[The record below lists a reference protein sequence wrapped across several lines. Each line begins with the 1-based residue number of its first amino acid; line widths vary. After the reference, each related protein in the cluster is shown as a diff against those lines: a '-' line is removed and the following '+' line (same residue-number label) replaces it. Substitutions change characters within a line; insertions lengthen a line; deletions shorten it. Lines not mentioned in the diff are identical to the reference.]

1 MGMARASSGP
11 PTAAT
16 ARFPSVWKLTGG
28 VGAALVLM
36 AGSAMVLMAG
46 SAMVLMAGS
55 AMVLMAGSAMAQSP
69 VYMDTGSHQ
78 VTVDLSV
85 IDDGGYGASGPGVS
99 PSYRGGRRLLMPGLR
114 PPVSRFHAPPGSGLS
129 DVPLSRP
136 RKTASKTPSAPA
148 KAPPA
153 PAPKMT
159 AAPPP
164 PPAASEA
171 PPPKSPPPKV
181 AKSEAPPPPA
191 AAKTAPAKAAATPPA
206 APPPPPAPA
215 PAKSAAAPPPKAV
228 EKASLPST
236 GGDAGARVV
245 FAADASKIP
254 DAAKA
259 SLRKIAGAIKG
270 KDGLRL
276 QLLAYAGGET
286 LSASKA
292 RRLALSRALSVRS
305 YLTEIGVRGNRID
318 VRALGN
324 KVSDEPMNR
333 VDVVVVER

>member
-1 MGMARASSGP
+1 MARASSGP
-11 PTAAT
+11 STAAT
-16 ARFPSVWKLTGG
+16 ARFQSVWKLTGG

-36 AGSAMVLMAG
+36 ASGAMVLMVG
-46 SAMVLMAGS
+46 G
-55 AMVLMAGSAMAQSP
+55 AMAQSP
-69 VYMDTGSHQ
+69 VYMDTGSQH

-114 PPVSRFHAPPGSGLS
+114 PPVSRFHAPPGSALA
-129 DVPLSRP
+129 DVPLSPP
-136 RKTASKTPSAPA
+136 RKTASKARS
-148 KAPPA
+148 A
-153 PAPKMT
+153 PAPKMA

-164 PPAASEA
+164 APAASEA
-171 PPPKSPPPKV
+171 PPPKTPPPKV
-181 AKSEAPPPPA
+181 AKSEAPPPPPP
-191 AAKTAPAKAAATPPA
+191 AKAEPAETAPAKSAATPPA

-215 PAKSAAAPPPKAV
+215 KTAAAAPPKAE

-236 GGDAGARVV
+236 GGDAGAGTRVV

-259 SLRKIAGAIKG
+259 SLRNIAGAIKG

-276 QLLAYAGGET
+276 QLLAYAGGDT

-305 YLTEIGVRGNRID
+305 YLTEVGVRGNRID